1 MKRKLYLT
9 LMPCIIFFMCMYGE
23 DWQQLRRN
31 VIGGGIAQTKEMN
44 NESSCPDLMLPIRKY
59 SGFKEDIRFSRMKA
73 QRSERKI
80 VAEAVPHTSLRGI
93 LVSSSEWDL
102 SDPDVGDYRFSAYEP
117 VKQIIHKSPDLYSTN
132 GIVHFDGKYYIVVY
146 FEILGM
152 PYISSYLIDD
162 TTYEIISTR
171 SNVPIGC
178 RAVSMVHDP
187 SDGNIYGCFLNDY
200 GNGHVFGTMDLNSGR
215 RNKIADMKG
224 YLYAMAIDKKGRLLG
239 IDPLT
244 GLLYEIDRKTGAM
257 TVIGNTGLKSVYA
270 TSGAIDP
277 KSGRYYF
284 ATCNDSGSALY
295 EINTETAAATKI
307 YDFLNYEEI
316 MGMWIPMPPHADAS
330 PAAAKSITLDF
341 AGISRTGKVSFTAPL
356 ANFDESAGTG
366 PLTYRLSCNDSVVS
380 EGNIGWGVDF
390 SQEYT
395 VPSNGVYTFSVDF
408 ANDAGRGPAKSVSEY
423 IGQIR
428 PSATDSVAVT
438 QRGSCFDISWNP
450 VTTSKFGGEF
460 NPEEVFYNVVRVHD
474 GKKIASMTKQ
484 TYATDT
490 FPEPARQMMLSYAV
504 VPVYRQEPGDTTVS
518 ESMLYGYLCPPFKEV
533 FSKSRMDYVAGWVC
547 LDGDGDNAAAWKHDY
562 SAGRM
567 RVKSKMTADFLATPR
582 IYLEPDKIYTLRYG
596 ISSYSSSTTAAVSAY
611 LADTLSTDA
620 FRKNVLV
627 DTEPVS
633 TPSKK
638 EYKYY
643 TAEISVGKPGMY
655 HIGFRSGDGTGLYT
669 YLDNVEITAPA
680 ASSAPAAPSG
690 LSVVPD
696 GTGRLAAKVSLKAP
710 ALTLGGDTLVSMT
723 RLVVVRG
730 SEVVKTFMSPA
741 PEEPLSFTDTV
752 SSPDRYTYTAYA
764 YNNAGKGGQVSAA
777 AFIGINIPARVGTDI
792 SIAETSVPGTV
803 KVGWS
808 HVRMDKDGNPL
819 NTDKVKYHIVA
830 PDRSGY
836 LAKDLTDTT
845 AVVKIIDPSQRSF
858 VKVFLQSAT
867 EAGVSDTIVAS
878 DMIAAGMPYK
888 MPVAESFPDRKNT
901 LIWGIRT
908 MNPLSDAVWNMEKDN
923 MTVKSQD
930 GDNGYVMFNSTYA
943 DQEAILA
950 SGKINISGDNP
961 VLSFYYYALPES
973 RNEIEVLVGRD
984 MAFSSV
990 RKIIVCETGQTGWV
1004 RVLVPL
1010 TGYRYKGET
1019 IQFAFLGRARNLTQI
1034 HVDNITVGNIALHDL
1049 STGIFSIPGRIYT
1062 NSENDMT
1069 VEVINSGAEKASGY
1083 KVVLYAGEKEV
1094 ASADGKELAP
1104 AASDIIRFNHT
1115 PAVGYASKTK
1125 YRAEVRYDAD
1135 MNMADNTTPEVE
1147 VAVITPSYPF
1157 VEGLAGKAGTE
1168 GVTLGWNVTDGNGP
1182 AWIVEDAEELTPF
1195 SIGLKNTELNNDN
1208 VGEWTMKDG
1217 DGSVT
1222 YVFSNGSGGIVNFP
1236 NASVP
1241 KAFMVYPYK
1250 EALVDN
1256 GNLMGYDGSNNWFAC
1271 FASVQQANDDWM
1283 ISPRLSGRRQTV
1295 RFMARSLQEEYPET
1309 FEVLYSTGS
1318 ENPSDFVK
1326 VMEIKAVPAA
1336 WKQYAADLPEG
1347 ASRFAIRCVSKDKFL
1362 FMTDNIEY
1370 EAYNPFPDIKL
1381 LGYNVYRD
1389 GKLITAKP
1397 VTAASYLD
1405 VAASAA
1411 GRYTYNV
1418 SALYDKGESRL
1429 SSPFT
1434 VAVSATGDIATEDLS
1449 VVAGKGF
1456 IRVRGAEDRM
1466 IRILTPGGLTVA
1478 SQKGKIVNE
1487 IKLTPGIY
1495 MIDVAGKITKV
1506 IVR

>member
-1 MKRKLYLT
+1 
-9 LMPCIIFFMCMYGE
+9 MCVYGD
-23 DWQQLRRN
+23 DWQQLRRS
-31 VIGGGIAQTKEMN
+31 VVGGGIAQTKEMTD
-44 NESSCPDLMLPIRKY
+44 ESYCRDLMLPVRKH
-59 SGFKEDIRFSRMKA
+59 SGFKQDIRFSSMKT
-73 QRSERKI
+73 QRSGRNI

-117 VKQIIHKSPDLYSTN
+117 VKQLIHKSPDLYSTN

-162 TTYEIISTR
+162 TTYETISTR
-171 SNVPIGC
+171 SNVPVGC

-187 SDGNIYGCFLNDY
+187 ADGNIYGCFLNDS
-200 GNGHVFGTMDLNSGR
+200 GNGHVFGIMDLNSGR
-215 RNKIADMKG
+215 RNKIADMNC
-224 YLYAMAIDKKGRLLG
+224 YLYAMSIDKKGRLLG
-239 IDPLT
+239 IDPRT
-244 GLLYEIDRKTGAM
+244 GLLYEVDRKTGAM

-307 YDFLNYEEI
+307 YDFRNFEEI

-330 PAAAKSITLDF
+330 PAAAKSLTLDF
-341 AGISRTGKVSFTAPL
+341 AGISRTGKVSFTAPVT
-356 ANFDESAGTG
+356 NFDESPGTG
-366 PLTYRLSCNDSVVS
+366 SITYRLTCNDSVLS
-380 EGNIGWGVDF
+380 EGNVGWGADF

-395 VPSNGVYTFSVDF
+395 VPHNGVYTFSVDF
-408 ANDAGRGPAKSVSEY
+408 ANAAGRGPARSVSKY

-428 PSATDSVAVT
+428 PSATDSVAVK
-438 QRGSCFDISWNP
+438 QRGNCFDISWSP

-460 NPEEVFYNVVRVHD
+460 HPEEVFYNVVRVHD
-474 GKKIASMTKQ
+474 GKKVATMTKQ
-484 TYATDT
+484 TNATDT
-490 FPEPARQMMLSYAV
+490 FPEPAGQMMLSYAV
-504 VPVYRQEPGDTTVS
+504 VPVYREEPGDTTVS
-518 ESMLYGYLCPPFKEV
+518 ASMLYGYLSPPFKET
-533 FSKSRMDYVAGWVC
+533 FSKSRMDFVAGWVC

-567 RVKSKMTADFLATPR
+567 RVKSAMKSDILATPC

-596 ISSYSSSTTAAVSAY
+596 ISSYSSSTTAAVSAC
-611 LADTLSTDA
+611 LADTLSIEA
-620 FRKNVLV
+620 FSKNVLINP
-627 DTEPVS
+627 EPIS
-633 TPSKK
+633 TSSKTK
-638 EYKYY
+638 YQYY
-643 TAEISVGKPGMY
+643 TAEISVAKPGMY
-655 HIGFRSGDGTGLYT
+655 HIGFRSGEGTGLYT
-669 YLDNVEITAPA
+669 YLDNVEIKAPA

-690 LSVVPD
+690 LKVVPD
-696 GTGRLAAKVSLKAP
+696 GTGRLSAKVSIKAP
-710 ALTLGGDTLVSMT
+710 ALTLGGDSLASMT

-741 PEEPLSFTDTV
+741 PEEQLSFTDTV
-752 SSPDRYTYTAYA
+752 SSPDRYAYTAYA

-777 AFIGINIPARVGTDI
+777 AFIGINIPAGVGTDI
-792 SIAETSVPGTV
+792 SIAETSVLGTV
-803 KVGWS
+803 KVSWS

-845 AVVKIIDPSQRSF
+845 AVVKIIEPSQRSF
-858 VKVFLQSAT
+858 VRVFLQSAT
-867 EAGVSDTIVAS
+867 EAGESDTIVAS
-878 DMIAAGMPYK
+878 NMIAAGMPYK
-888 MPVAESFPDRKNT
+888 MPVAESFADQKNT

-908 MNPLSDAVWNMEKDN
+908 MNPLSDAMWIMEKDN

-930 GDNGYVMFNSTYA
+930 GDKGYVMFNSTYA
-943 DQEAILA
+943 DQEAILS

-973 RNEIEVLVGRD
+973 RNELEVLVGKD
-984 MAFSSV
+984 MTFSSV
-990 RKIIVCETGQTGWV
+990 RKIIVSETGQTGWV

-1010 TGYRYKGET
+1010 TGYKGET

-1062 NSENDMT
+1062 NRGNDIT
-1069 VEVINSGAEKASGY
+1069 VEVVNSGAEKASGY

-1094 ASADGKELAP
+1094 DSADGKELAP
-1104 AASDIIRFNHT
+1104 AASDIVRFSHT
-1115 PAVGYASKTK
+1115 PAVGYAPKTK
-1125 YRAEVRYDAD
+1125 YKVEVIYDAD
-1135 MNMADNTTPEVE
+1135 MNKGDNTTSEVE
-1147 VAVITPSYPF
+1147 VAVITPSYPY
-1157 VEGLAGKAGTE
+1157 VEGLTGKAGTE
-1168 GVTLGWNVTDGNGP
+1168 GVTLNWNVTDGNGP
-1182 AWIVEDAEELTPF
+1182 ARIVEDAEELTPF
-1195 SIGLKNTELNNDN
+1195 SIGLKNSELKNDN
-1208 VGEWTMKDG
+1208 VGEWTMKDC

-1250 EALVDN
+1250 EALIDN
-1256 GNLMGYDGSNNWFAC
+1256 SNLMGYDGSNNWFAC

-1295 RFMARSLQEEYPET
+1295 RFMARSLQDEYPEA

-1318 ENPSDFVK
+1318 ENPSDFIR
-1326 VMEIKAVPAA
+1326 VMEVKAAPAA
-1336 WKQYAADLPEG
+1336 WKEYAADLPEG

-1389 GKLITAKP
+1389 GRLITSKP
-1397 VTAASYLD
+1397 VAAASYLD
-1405 VAASAA
+1405 AAASAS
-1411 GRYTYNV
+1411 GSYTYHV
-1418 SALYDKGESRL
+1418 SAVYDKGESRL
-1429 SSPFT
+1429 SGPVT
-1434 VAVSATGDIATEDLS
+1434 VAVSATGDIVPADLS

-1456 IRVRGAEDRM
+1456 IRICGAEGGM
-1466 IRILTPGGLTVA
+1466 IRVLTSGGLTVA
-1478 SQKGKIVNE
+1478 LQEGKIVNE
-1487 IKLTPGIY
+1487 IKLNPGIY
-1495 MIDVAGKITKV
+1495 MVDVDGKMTKV
-1506 IVR
+1506 MVK